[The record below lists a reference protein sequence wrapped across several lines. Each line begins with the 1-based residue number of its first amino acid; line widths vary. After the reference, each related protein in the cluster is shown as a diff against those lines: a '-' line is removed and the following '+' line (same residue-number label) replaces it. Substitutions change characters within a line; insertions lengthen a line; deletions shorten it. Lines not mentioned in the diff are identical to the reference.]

1 MRRRISRNPWVMLP
15 PAELAQQG
23 RVTITTGLLA
33 DELRFSR
40 THLVN
45 VVKSVASASIV
56 FQVGVTHH
64 WGKEPSAQVI
74 LLNVSETGAPIMP
87 WRLFVEHSKLI
98 GASIAHALA
107 QQVVLVETQA
117 ASGHYATL
125 TYQNHDAGNER
136 QALRAQRASMVGRR
150 R

>member
-1 MRRRISRNPWVMLP
+1 MRRRISRNPWIVLP
-15 PAELAQQG
+15 PAELTQQG

-40 THLVN
+40 GHLVN

-64 WGKEPSAQVI
+64 WGREPSAQVI
-74 LLNVSETGAPIMP
+74 LLNVDEHGRPLMP
-87 WRLFVEHSKLI
+87 WRIFIEHSKLI
-98 GASIAHALA
+98 AASIAHAFA
-107 QQVVLVETQA
+107 QQVVLLETQA

-136 QALRAQRASMVGRR
+136 QALREQRTSMVGRSR
-150 R
+150 